1 MFCHCICRAGG
12 HDQAVLRLAATV
24 SALVL
29 VTAAVAAQEPSL
41 REAEARLAAI
51 NALARGHYTRARDSV
66 LAEGPVIVV
75 EAEAATLLRNGTSE
89 RVAYLPARYHHFK
102 ALGHVAMGLWSLL
115 ELHLDRPAG
124 AELRSLLA
132 GYRAE
137 LAGLQPHLPALGLR
151 WDDTNRQREILSH
164 SIAFIDTI
172 LTRGGVRASERRNW
186 ADEIAPALLGNAYDA
201 AEQQITA
208 LHALTERWRA
218 GLGPGEWD
226 RLLVVVLGPNRP
238 RESHPPYAYFA
249 RRLGLEAIGVRLVN
263 ADNVADAPGG
273 LDLLATTLTDTRLAA
288 DFFGDSGRLRRGL
301 LSDATTRLLDRLLD
315 R

>member
-1 MFCHCICRAGG
+1 MFHHCICWASG
-12 HDQAVLRLAATV
+12 HDQAVLRLAITV

-41 REAEARLAAI
+41 KEAEARLAAI
-51 NALARGHYTRARDSV
+51 NALARGHYARARDSV
-66 LAEGPVIVV
+66 LAEGPVIVI
-75 EAEAATLLRNGTSE
+75 EAEAATLLRHGASE
-89 RVAYLPARYHHFK
+89 RVADLPARYRHFK

-115 ELHLDRPAG
+115 EPHLDRPAG
-124 AELRSLLA
+124 AGLKSLLT

-137 LAGLQPHLPALGLR
+137 LTGLQPHLPALGLR
-151 WDDTNRQREILSH
+151 WDDTNRQREILNN

-172 LTRGGVRASERRNW
+172 LTRGEVQAAGRRAW

-201 AEQQITA
+201 AEQQIAA
-208 LHALTERWRA
+208 LHALSERWRA
-218 GLGPGEWD
+218 ELGPGDWD
-226 RLLVVVLGPNRP
+226 RLRVVVLGPNRP

-249 RRLGLEAIGVRLVN
+249 RRFGPDAVGVRLIN
-263 ADNVADAPGG
+263 ADNVAEAPGG

-301 LSDATTRLLDRLLD
+301 LSDATAALLNRLLGP
-315 R
+315 